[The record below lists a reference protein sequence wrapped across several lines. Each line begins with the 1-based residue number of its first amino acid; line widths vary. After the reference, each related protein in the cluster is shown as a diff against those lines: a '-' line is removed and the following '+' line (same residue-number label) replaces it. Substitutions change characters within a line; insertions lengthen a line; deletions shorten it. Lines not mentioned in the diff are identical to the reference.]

1 VGVQNPAGGYTV
13 WGAGFGFSLSPST
26 TATTIVPVQITGSS
40 VTVTLSGL
48 PTGGASARVLVTV
61 GAAQYCA
68 VMTKTTQTIPWTT
81 FNSTCWAPTPAG
93 ALAGPPSASN
103 IQFEAAAGTTAGAF
117 DFCLTGLSFQ

>member
-1 VGVQNPAGGYTV
+1 
-13 WGAGFGFSLSPST
+13 
-26 TATTIVPVQITGSS
+26 
-40 VTVTLSGL
+40 
-48 PTGGASARVLVTV
+48 VLVTV